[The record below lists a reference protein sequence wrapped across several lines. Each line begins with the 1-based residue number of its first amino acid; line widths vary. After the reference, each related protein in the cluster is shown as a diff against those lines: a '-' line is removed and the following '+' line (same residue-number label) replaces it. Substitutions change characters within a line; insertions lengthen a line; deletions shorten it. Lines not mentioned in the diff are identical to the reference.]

1 MPKELKNKSDKLRVK
16 VYIDGANVFY
26 SQKKMGW
33 VLDWIKVRDYLKVI
47 YDVIE
52 FRYYTGLKN
61 NDGKMAKY
69 LKYLDANGI
78 FVITKPLKEI
88 KIGCDHPMAKLH
100 DYNKIFK
107 CNFDVEIATDILLD
121 KLNVD
126 GVVLFSGDSDFD
138 YLVRKLRD
146 FGNRIMVYASKKTL
160 SWELKL
166 SSRDYC
172 YFEDIKNSISRK

>member
-100 DYNKIFK
+100 DYNKI
-107 CNFDVEIATDILLD
+107 
-121 KLNVD
+121 LNVI
-126 GVVLFSGDSDFD
+126 L
-138 YLVRKLRD
+138 
-146 FGNRIMVYASKKTL
+146 M
-160 SWELKL
+160 
-166 SSRDYC
+166 
-172 YFEDIKNSISRK
+172 